1 MVKEVG
7 NLEGK
12 GFFCTQKQFSFE
24 NSGRRIIAVCDGVD
38 LLFDR
43 GPTCF
48 VRGLICLLTV
58 SAVKQD
64 WSCVC

>member
-12 GFFCTQKQFSFE
+12 GFFVLRSSSHLKTLAAAA
-24 NSGRRIIAVCDGVD
+24 AVCDGVD

-58 SAVKQD
+58 PAVKQD